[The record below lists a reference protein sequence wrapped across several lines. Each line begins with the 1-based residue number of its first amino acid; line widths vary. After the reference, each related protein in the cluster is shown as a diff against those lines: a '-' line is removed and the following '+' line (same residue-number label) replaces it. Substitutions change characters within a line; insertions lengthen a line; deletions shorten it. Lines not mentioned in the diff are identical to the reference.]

1 MIRVVL
7 IDSLALVRTGVRRLL
22 QSAGDIDVVA
32 EGATAEDA
40 TRLVK
45 ELRPDVLVLDGGMV
59 AAPQAIRTVKQLV
72 GSCEIVVLTNLLHQ
86 AEAAQV
92 TAAGAS
98 GYVCRDVPA
107 HALIAVLRA
116 VSEKALPRD
125 VRSSEDGVSKG
136 PRARGTRPQDLST
149 GNGLTARE
157 LDILGELTRGRTD
170 QEIAEKLLVGEGTVK
185 THVRHI
191 LHKLGVR
198 NRTAATAYAL
208 RRRLIE

>member
-7 IDSLALVRTGVRRLL
+7 IDNLALIRTGVRRLL
-22 QSAGDIDVVA
+22 QTAVDITVVA
-32 EGATAEDA
+32 EGATADDGV
-40 TRLVK
+40 RLVT
-45 ELRPDVLVLDGGMV
+45 ELRPDLLLLDGGIPH
-59 AAPQAIRTVKQLV
+59 ADHAIRTVKQRV
-72 GSCEIVVLTNLLHQ
+72 DTCEVVVLTNSLHQ

-92 TAAGAS
+92 TSAGAS
-98 GYVCRDVPA
+98 GYVCKDIPA
-107 HALIAVLRA
+107 LALIAVLRA
-116 VSEKALPRD
+116 VSEKAPECH
-125 VRSSEDGVSKG
+125 VPASKNG
-136 PRARGTRPQDLST
+136 PPQAYRLRGARPQEPSKA
-149 GNGLTARE
+149 NGLTARE
-157 LDILGELTRGRTD
+157 LDILTELTTGSSD